1 MNTTFISIT
10 QKDIFFLFFVLR
22 RYTFCWLDIQIILI
36 QTCVYILI
44 EINSVN
50 ALIAAELHMIFCEI
64 VTMLVVGK
72 IRGLKNY
79 KDTVLILP
87 FIMEIVGLH

>member
-1 MNTTFISIT
+1 M
-10 QKDIFFLFFVLR
+10 
-22 RYTFCWLDIQIILI
+22 
-36 QTCVYILI
+36 
-44 EINSVN
+44 
-50 ALIAAELHMIFCEI
+50 IAAELHMIFCEI

-87 FIMEIVGLH
+87 FIMEIVGLHWRIKFFKIGFKPKY